1 MQACHFSGIVPE
13 ITGIS
18 IWLPVYRHLWQF
30 CRQLRKNTSRL
41 HILKCT
47 PITITQ
53 DVLYLEYTPSF
64 YCVILVW
71 GYLPGWRLSTFYW
84 TLSVYS
90 RPFTAE
96 WVVNWDTCAANYR
109 PFKQRLEVNVKD
121 WSFWNQWVIFRNK
134 TYT

>member
-47 PITITQ
+47 PITVTQ
-53 DVLYLEYTPSF
+53 DVHYLEYTPSF

-71 GYLPGWRLSTFYW
+71 GYLPGKRLSSFYC
-84 TLSVYS
+84 TLRVCS
-90 RPFTAE
+90 RPVTAE
-96 WVVNWDTCAANYR
+96 WVVNWDTCAACL

-121 WSFWNQWVIFRNK
+121 WFMLETMSVLKNK